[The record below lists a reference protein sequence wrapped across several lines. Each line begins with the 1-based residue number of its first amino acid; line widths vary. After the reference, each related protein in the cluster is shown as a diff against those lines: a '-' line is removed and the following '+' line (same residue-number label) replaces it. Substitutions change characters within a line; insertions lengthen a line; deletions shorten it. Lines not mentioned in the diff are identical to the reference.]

1 MARLL
6 PKRVTK
12 VPVFGSL
19 LAVAALLVAA
29 CGGGQSQ
36 ASPAAQSL
44 AGQSLE
50 VAAVWSATEQA
61 DFKQVLDAFKAKTGA
76 SYTYTSTGDNIGTV
90 LGSRLAQKNPP
101 DVAILPQ
108 PGLLNDLAKQ
118 GALFE
123 LDSATK
129 SAVQSNYASFWADLG
144 SASGKQYGVFWK
156 AANKST
162 FWYNTKA
169 VQSAGVTGAPATW
182 ADLVK
187 DAKTVAAA
195 GTPAL
200 AMTGGDGWSLTDWFE
215 NVYLSQAGP
224 DKYDQL
230 TKHTIK
236 WTDDSVRQALTTLAQ
251 IWGDNTLLAG
261 GRQAA
266 TSTAFMDAAP
276 WIIGNPPKAAMTYE
290 GDFVEGVLV
299 STAKATPKTDFDYW
313 PFPAAGSTKGYVM
326 GGGDVAVMMKNTP
339 AAKALV
345 QYLAT
350 PEAPTPWIK
359 AGGFTSPNKKVD
371 TSLYPDPIA
380 SAVAKQLV
388 NASVFRFDMS
398 DQAPAA
404 FGGTKGKG
412 EWADLQAF
420 LANPTSIDATMQ
432 QLEKDAAAAY
442 GG

>member
-129 SAVQSNYASFWADLG
+129 STVQSNYASFWADLG

-169 VQSAGVTGAPATW
+169 VQSAV
-182 ADLVK
+182 
-187 DAKTVAAA
+187 
-195 GTPAL
+195 
-200 AMTGGDGWSLTDWFE
+200 GGPG
-215 NVYLSQAGP
+215 Q
-224 DKYDQL
+224 
-230 TKHTIK
+230 
-236 WTDDSVRQALTTLAQ
+236 
-251 IWGDNTLLAG
+251 
-261 GRQAA
+261 GRQDRRRRR
-266 TSTAFMDAAP
+266 DAGARHDRR
-276 WIIGNPPKAAMTYE
+276 GRVVA
-290 GDFVEGVLV
+290 DRLV
-299 STAKATPKTDFDYW
+299 RERLPQ
-313 PFPAAGSTKGYVM
+313 PGRP
-326 GGGDVAVMMKNTP
+326 
-339 AAKALV
+339 
-345 QYLAT
+345 
-350 PEAPTPWIK
+350 
-359 AGGFTSPNKKVD
+359 
-371 TSLYPDPIA
+371 
-380 SAVAKQLV
+380 
-388 NASVFRFDMS
+388 
-398 DQAPAA
+398 
-404 FGGTKGKG
+404 
-412 EWADLQAF
+412 
-420 LANPTSIDATMQ
+420 
-432 QLEKDAAAAY
+432 
-442 GG
+442 

>member
-1 MARLL
+1 MA
-6 PKRVTK
+6 
-12 VPVFGSL
+12 
-19 LAVAALLVAA
+19 AAGLLVAA
-29 CGGGQSQ
+29 CGGGGQSQ

-44 AGQSLE
+44 QGQSLE
-50 VAAVWSATEQA
+50 VAAVWSGAEQA
-61 DFKQVLDAFKAKTGA
+61 NFKQVLDAFKAKTGA

-118 GALFE
+118 GALTE
-123 LDSATK
+123 VDSATK
-129 SAVQSNYASFWADLG
+129 SAVQANYSSDWMNLG
-144 SASGKQYGVFWK
+144 SVNGKLYGVFFK
-156 AANKST
+156 GANKST
-162 FWYNTKA
+162 FWYNPKA
-169 VQSAGVTGAPATW
+169 VKAAGVNDAPA
-182 ADLVK
+182 AFSDLVK
-187 DAKTVAAA
+187 DAKTVSAS

-200 AMTGGDGWSLTDWFE
+200 AMTGGDGWTLTDWFE

-224 DKYDQL
+224 EKYDQL
-230 TKHTIK
+230 TKHQIK
-236 WTDDSVRQALTTLAQ
+236 WTDDSVRQTLTTLAQ
-251 IWGDNTLLAG
+251 LWGDNTLLAG

-276 WIIGNPPKAAMTYE
+276 WIVGASPKAAMMYE
-290 GDFVEGVLV
+290 GDFVQGVLV

-313 PFPAAGSTKGYVM
+313 PFPAAGSTKGYVV
-326 GGGDVAVMMKNTP
+326 GGGDVAVMMKDTK
-339 AAKALV
+339 AARAMM
-345 QYLAT
+345 QYLAS
-350 PEAPTPWIK
+350 PEAATPWVK

-371 TSLYPDPIA
+371 TSLYPDPISTA
-380 SAVAKQLV
+380 SAKQLTS
-388 NASVFRFDMS
+388 ASVFRFDMS

-420 LANPTSIDATMQ
+420 LANPTTIDATMQ

-442 GG
+442 GS

>member
-1 MARLL
+1 
-6 PKRVTK
+6 
-12 VPVFGSL
+12 VFGSL

-29 CGGGQSQ
+29 CGGGQPQ

-61 DFKQVLDAFKAKTGA
+61 NFKQVLDAFKAKTGA

-129 SAVQSNYASFWADLG
+129 SAAQSNYASFWSDLG
-144 SASGKQYGVFWK
+144 SSGGKQYGVFWK

-162 FWYNTKA
+162 LWYNPKA
-169 VQSAGVTGAPATW
+169 VQSAGVTTAPATW
-182 ADLVK
+182 SDLVK
-187 DAKTVAAA
+187 DAKTISAA
-195 GTPAL
+195 GTPVFAL
-200 AMTGGDGWSLTDWFE
+200 TGGDGWSLTDWFE

-276 WIIGNPPKAAMTYE
+276 WIVGNPPKAAMMYE
-290 GDFVEGVLV
+290 GDFVEGVLT

-345 QYLAT
+345 QYLAS

-380 SAVAKQLV
+380 AASAKQLV

-420 LANPTSIDATMQ
+420 LANPTTIDATMQ

>member
-6 PKRVTK
+6 PRWLTK
-12 VPVFGSL
+12 APLYGSL
-19 LAVAALLVAA
+19 LACAALVVAA
-29 CGGGQSQ
+29 CGGGQGESG
-36 ASPAAQSL
+36 SPSKSL
-44 AGQSLE
+44 QGQSIE
-50 VAAVWSATEQA
+50 VAAVWSSAEEA
-61 DFKQVLDAFKAKTGA
+61 NFKQVLEAFKAKTGA
-76 SYTYTSTGDNIGTV
+76 NYTFTSTGDNIGTV

-108 PGLLNDLAKQ
+108 PGLLADLAKQ
-118 GALFE
+118 GALIE
-123 LDSATK
+123 LDGTTQSMV
-129 SAVQSNYASFWADLG
+129 SSNYDKNWSDLG
-144 SASGKQYGVFWK
+144 NAGGKHYGVPWK

-169 VQSAGVTGAPATW
+169 VKDAGVTSAPATFS
-182 ADLVK
+182 DLVK
-187 DAKTVAAA
+187 AAKTLSAS

-200 AMTGGDGWSLTDWFE
+200 AMTGGDGWTLTDWFE

-224 DKYDQL
+224 DKYNQL
-230 TKHTIK
+230 AKHEIK

-276 WIIGNPPKAAMTYE
+276 WIVGSPPKAAMMYE
-290 GDFVEGVLV
+290 GDFVQGVLT
-299 STAKATPKTDFDYW
+299 STAKATPKTDFDFW
-313 PFPAAGSTKGYVM
+313 PFPAAGSTKSYVM
-326 GGGDVAVMMKNTP
+326 GGGDIAVMMKNTP
-339 AAKALV
+339 AAKAMV
-345 QYLAT
+345 QYLAS

-371 TSLYPDPIA
+371 TGLYPDPIA
-380 SAVAKQLV
+380 TASAKQLTS
-388 NASVFRFDMS
+388 ASVFRFDMS
-398 DQAPAA
+398 DQAPAQ

-442 GG
+442 GS

>member
-36 ASPAAQSL
+36 ASPSAQSL
-44 AGQSLE
+44 AGQSME

-61 DFKQVLDAFKAKTGA
+61 NFKQVLDAFKAKTGVT
-76 SYTYTSTGDNIGTV
+76 YTYTSTGDNIGTV

-108 PGLLNDLAKQ
+108 PGLLQDLAKQ
-118 GALFE
+118 NALFE

-129 SAVQSNYASFWADLG
+129 STVQANYASFWSDLA
-144 SASGKQYGVFWK
+144 SANGKQYGVYWK

-162 FWYNTKA
+162 LWYNPKA
-169 VQSAGVTGAPATW
+169 VQAAGVTTAPATW
-182 ADLVK
+182 SDLVK

-195 GTPAL
+195 GTPAFAL
-200 AMTGGDGWSLTDWFE
+200 TGGDGWSLTDWFE

-266 TSTAFMDAAP
+266 TSTAFMDAAA
-276 WIIGNPPKAAMTYE
+276 WIIGNPPKAAMMYE
-290 GDFVEGVLV
+290 GDFVEGVLTG
-299 STAKATPKTDFDYW
+299 TAKATPKTDFDYW
-313 PFPAAGSTKGYVM
+313 PFPSAGSTKSYVM

-339 AAKALV
+339 AAKALA

-350 PEAPTPWIK
+350 PEAATPWIK
-359 AGGFTSPNKKVD
+359 AGGFTSPNKKID
-371 TSLYPDPIA
+371 TSQYPDPIA
-380 SAVAKQLV
+380 AASAKQLV
-388 NASVFRFDMS
+388 SAGVFRFDMS
-398 DQAPAA
+398 DQAPPA

-432 QLEKDAAAAY
+432 QLQKDAAAAY
-442 GG
+442 GS